1 MSDDEFDVSDEEPSV
16 LEGVATPANL
26 LDSDDEFEAADH
38 DGRSH
43 DPMPTEQA
51 TMPPSAPP
59 PRVDEATLAARP
71 LPLGPEAL
79 KVEQDR
85 RLAAKLRAE
94 LATIRAD
101 LIRETAEQ
109 KLHYEHDYV
118 KNPWPLPDQADKYHC
133 YYPEKDF
140 TFGSSY
146 YENLKTEQNKHLAK
160 NRMRMRAELR
170 AEERANRERSGIR
183 KPPRKVRGRPGVKV
197 KPMRGYGRAV
207 PQAALDILA
216 HPGGLAGYLAAADN
230 GDVPHLVTPCR
241 DELDA
246 NNYTRPP
253 HHPTQQVTLAQLMNS
268 DSTTITYEDYMN
280 SQGVQSQFALMG
292 GRSRDY
298 GLSSNIEVESI
309 NFAFHNVEMLLSRVP
324 RTAGT
329 FPLYPQQRLLIGMLL
344 HGCVDTKL
352 KVYTRDL
359 TRSLD
364 ERRIDYLHSYEASLR
379 PNEGPR
385 IRFLRVGTGVGKTL
399 IALAAELGYILNPTL
414 WDNFKRNYVELTE
427 KHATNGRTNTQE
439 GPACSAQTHLL
450 ARLVLVTYPPLLKD
464 QFLTAARQLQ
474 KGFRDDFG
482 YSFEIWQG
490 FGPTHNACRDAAGR
504 KLPPTLHNAA
514 TRCANTPILWLLPAD
529 GDALRKAHFQNG
541 ATRVA
546 YFARIIDEGT
556 VAADT
561 LGRKDG
567 NPWRP
572 DPWRVTILNAS
583 LEELENLTQNQ
594 PNHPA
599 RVAYCGP
606 TEDSNTMGFT
616 MTSLRHLANVALSCT
631 PIWMMRAVGIGAR
644 TNMPSGI
651 LIERLYIRFAPLTA
665 QTTGSALA
673 KSEGLDD
680 FLHALFYNVQSTDGP
695 ADNEAGAATTPL
707 DRAARAPLVRQA
719 KKLFE
724 NGLTDEEIAEL
735 GADPNADVG
744 KAARLLRAQMDAEEE
759 LARLEEAQRASFGG
773 APDEGPPDTTEMR
786 AKRVL
791 IAALKKLRIM
801 VSGGVDLDA
810 DDADGGG
817 SASTA
822 LAVASAPICTA
833 TGTPIEPAHFAA
845 LLPCCMNWQ
854 DSRTLPQHG
863 GTATCEHCGGT
874 LNLNRIHTAQA
885 ALDAI
890 QQAPALKATRAQEAE
905 AKRNAAKIARERRQ
919 RVLDAA
925 LGPDERDVEGNRD
938 WLLGR
943 IKELRNADLVQPL
956 DYIGALIRLVLHYKP
971 TAKILLAY
979 HLDFATDK
987 AFSSRDQQLES
998 INNRLADQIADRV
1011 PNLPRSNIAGLRA
1024 TGKMAEVSAYRNTQD
1039 QPWLLFCN
1047 MIKQCRG
1054 AFFGL
1059 DLKNTDVTLIENITG
1074 RLADQDRQQL
1084 VGRMMRCEQ
1093 LPLGYDFVANPDSPF
1108 PAKLLI
1114 DLRAKTIHGGGGEGS
1129 ETTRTHVN
1137 ILMGKQGSLDRNP
1150 HHSDYHGQDAEED
1163 EEGEDHADFDEAM
1176 LDD

>member
-1 MSDDEFDVSDEEPSV
+1 MLSDDDFDADTAALDAVE
-16 LEGVATPANL
+16 APAGL
-26 LDSDDEFEAADH
+26 LDSDAESEDAESDTPWQE
-38 DGRSH
+38 
-43 DPMPTEQA
+43 PMATEQVA
-51 TMPPSAPP
+51 MPASAPP
-59 PRVDEATLAARP
+59 LRVDEAALAARP
-71 LPLGPEAL
+71 LPVGPAAR

-85 RLAAKLRAE
+85 QLAAKLRTE
-94 LATIRAD
+94 LLAIRAD
-101 LIRETAEQ
+101 LVRETEEQ
-109 KLHYEHDYV
+109 KLHYQHDYA
-118 KNPWPLPDQADKYHC
+118 KNPWPLPDDPDAYHC

-140 TFGSSY
+140 KFGSSY
-146 YENLKTEQNKHLAK
+146 YENLKAEQNKHLAK
-160 NRMRMRAELR
+160 NRMRMRAEQR
-170 AEERANRERSGIR
+170 VAERANRERTGIR
-183 KPPRKVRGRPGVKV
+183 KPPRKIRGRPGVKV

-216 HPGGLAGYLAAADN
+216 HAGGIAAYLAAADN
-230 GDVPHLVTPCR
+230 GEVADLVAPCR
-241 DELDA
+241 DAIRA
-246 NNYTRPP
+246 NSYTPPP
-253 HHPTQQVTLAQLMNS
+253 HHPNQQITLAQLMNS

-298 GLSSNIEVESI
+298 GISSNIEVESI
-309 NFAFHNVEMLLSRVP
+309 NFAFHNIEMLLSRVP

-352 KVYTRDL
+352 KVCTRDL

-364 ERRIDYLHSYEASLR
+364 ERDVDYLDSYEASLR

-414 WDNFKRNYVELTE
+414 WDNFKRDYVELAE

-450 ARLVLVTYPPLLKD
+450 ARLVLVTYPPLLKE
-464 QFLTAARQLQ
+464 QFLTAAKQLRQGYL
-474 KGFRDDFG
+474 DDFG
-482 YSFEIWQG
+482 RTFEIWQG
-490 FGPTHNACRDAAGR
+490 FGPTHNACRDSAGK
-504 KLPPTLHNAA
+504 KLPPTLFNAA

-529 GDALRKAHFQNG
+529 GDALRKAHFENG

-556 VAADT
+556 VSADT
-561 LGRKDG
+561 LARARG

-572 DPWRVTILNAS
+572 DPARVTILNAS

-631 PIWMMRAVGIGAR
+631 PIWMMRAVGIGAK
-644 TNMPSGI
+644 TNMPAGI
-651 LIERLYIRFAPLTA
+651 QIERLYIRFAPLTA

-680 FLHALFYNVQSTDGP
+680 FLHSLFMNVQATDRPDG
-695 ADNEAGAATTPL
+695 DGDGAAVVLL
-707 DRAARAPLVRQA
+707 DRAARAPLVKQA
-719 KKLFE
+719 RKLFE

-759 LARLEEAQRASFGG
+759 LAQLEQAQRARFGG
-773 APDEGPPDTTEMR
+773 ASDEGPPDTTEMR

-791 IAALKKLRIM
+791 IAALKELRFM

-810 DDADGGG
+810 DEAYGGG
-817 SASTA
+817 ATSTDA
-822 LAVASAPICTA
+822 PSAPICAA
-833 TGTPIEPAHFAA
+833 TRTPIEPAHFAA
-845 LLPCCMNWQ
+845 LLPCCMVWQ

-863 GTATCEHCGGT
+863 GTVSCEHCGGT
-874 LNLNRIHTAQA
+874 LNLKRIHSAQT

-890 QQAPALKATRAQEAE
+890 QQAPALKAARTQEAE

-919 RVLDAA
+919 HVLDAT
-925 LGPDERDVEGNRD
+925 LGPHERNVEGNRD

-987 AFSSRDQQLES
+987 AFSSRDQQLDS

-1011 PNLPRSNIAGLRA
+1011 PNLPRDNIAGLRS
-1024 TGKMAEVSAYRNTQD
+1024 TGKMAEVAAYRNTQD

-1059 DLKNTDVTLIENITG
+1059 DLKHTDVAIIENITG
-1074 RLADQDRQQL
+1074 RLADQDRQQF

-1093 LPLGYDFVANPDSPF
+1093 LPLGHDFVANPESPF

-1114 DLRAKTIHGGGGEGS
+1114 DLRAKSIHGGGGEGS

-1137 ILMGKQGSLDRNP
+1137 LLMGKQGSLDQNP
-1150 HHSDYHGQDAEED
+1150 HHSEFHGQDVEEG
-1163 EEGEDHADFDEAM
+1163 EEGEDQAEYDEAM

>member
-1 MSDDEFDVSDEEPSV
+1 MLSDDDFDDDAAAALDTVEAP
-16 LEGVATPANL
+16 TNWQ
-26 LDSDDEFEAADH
+26 DSDAESEDAEP
-38 DGRSH
+38 DGSRRE
-43 DPMPTEQA
+43 PMETEQA
-51 TMPPSAPP
+51 AMPPPAPP
-59 PRVDEATLAARP
+59 PRVDEAALAARP
-71 LPLGPEAL
+71 LPVGPMAR

-85 RLAAKLRAE
+85 QLAAKLRTE
-94 LATIRAD
+94 LLAIRAD
-101 LIRETAEQ
+101 LVRETEEQ

-118 KNPWPLPDQADKYHC
+118 KNPWPLPDDADKYHC

-140 TFGSSY
+140 KFGSSY

-160 NRMRMRAELR
+160 NRLRMRAEQR
-170 AEERANRERSGIR
+170 VAERANRERSGIR

-197 KPMRGYGRAV
+197 KPMRGYRRTV
-207 PQAALDILA
+207 PQAALDVLA
-216 HPGGLAGYLAAADN
+216 HPGGIAGYLAAADN
-230 GDVPHLVTPCR
+230 GDVTDLVAPCR
-241 DELDA
+241 DTIQA
-246 NNYTRPP
+246 NSYTPPP
-253 HHPTQQVTLAQLMNS
+253 HHPNQQVTLAQLMNS

-309 NFAFHNVEMLLSRVP
+309 NFAFHNIEMLLSRVP

-344 HGCVDTKL
+344 HGCVDAKL
-352 KVYTRDL
+352 KVCTRDL

-364 ERRIDYLHSYEASLR
+364 ERDVDYLDSYEASLR

-399 IALAAELGYILNPTL
+399 IALAADLGYILNPTL
-414 WDNFKRNYVELTE
+414 WDNYKRDYVELAE

-450 ARLVLVTYPPLLKD
+450 ARLVLVTYPPLLKQ
-464 QFLTAARQLQ
+464 QFLAAAKQLRQGYL
-474 KGFRDDFG
+474 DDFG
-482 YSFEIWQG
+482 RTFEIWQG
-490 FGPTHNACRDAAGR
+490 FGPTHNACRDSAGK
-504 KLPPTLHNAA
+504 KLPPTLHTAA
-514 TRCANTPILWLLPAD
+514 TRCADTPILWLLPAD
-529 GDALRKAHFQNG
+529 GDALRKAHFENG

-556 VAADT
+556 VSADT
-561 LGRKDG
+561 LARARG

-631 PIWMMRAVGIGAR
+631 PIWMMRAVGVGAK
-644 TNMPSGI
+644 TNMPAGI
-651 LIERLYIRFAPLTA
+651 QIERLYIRFAPLTA
-665 QTTGSALA
+665 QATGSALA
-673 KSEGLDD
+673 KPEGLDD
-680 FLHALFYNVQSTDGP
+680 CLHALFRNVQSTNGP
-695 ADNEAGAATTPL
+695 AGDDGDGALL
-707 DRAARAPLVRQA
+707 DRAARTPLVKKA

-759 LARLEEAQRASFGG
+759 LAQLEEAQRARFGG
-773 APDEGPPDTTEMR
+773 ASDEGPPDTTEMR

-791 IAALKKLRIM
+791 IEFLKRLRIM

-810 DDADGGG
+810 DDADGDAAA
-817 SASTA
+817 SSSTA
-822 LAVASAPICTA
+822 GPVCAA
-833 TGTPIEPAHFAA
+833 TRIPIEPAHFAA

-863 GTATCEHCGGT
+863 GTASCEHCRGT
-874 LNLNRIHTAQA
+874 LDLKRIHSAQA

-890 QQAPALKATRAQEAE
+890 QQAPALKAARSQEAE
-905 AKRNAAKIARERRQ
+905 AKRNAARIARERRQ
-919 RVLDAA
+919 RVLDAT
-925 LGPDERDVEGNRD
+925 LGPDERNVEGNRD

-987 AFSSRDQQLES
+987 SFSSRDQQLDS
-998 INNRLADQIADRV
+998 INNRLADQIANRV
-1011 PNLPRSNIAGLRA
+1011 PNLPRTNIAGLRA

-1059 DLKNTDVTLIENITG
+1059 DLENTDVAIIENITG
-1074 RLADQDRQQL
+1074 RLADQDRQQF
-1084 VGRMMRCEQ
+1084 VGRMMRCKQ
-1093 LPLGYDFVANPDSPF
+1093 LPLGYDFVANPESPF

-1114 DLRAKTIHGGGGEGS
+1114 DLRAKSIHGGGGEGS

-1137 ILMGKQGSLDRNP
+1137 ILMGKQGPLEQNP
-1150 HHSDYHGQDAEED
+1150 HHSEFHGQDAEVDEED
-1163 EEGEDHADFDEAM
+1163 EDQAEYDEAM